1 MSKLTDIL
9 AVWDEDPDSIDDLAA
24 LCRWYKDG
32 LRKSEQGLA
41 TAHVVRLFAARGGKT
56 SRSRDWTTGIYDNG
70 SDLSICF
77 GESVKKYAVLRFLR
91 WQRFSM
97 NTSSDSKKET
107 NKNR

>member
-56 SRSRDWTTGIYDNG
+56 S
-70 SDLSICF
+70 
-77 GESVKKYAVLRFLR
+77 
-91 WQRFSM
+91 
-97 NTSSDSKKET
+97 
-107 NKNR
+107 